1 MVDDISIVI
10 IDSDKDVRFSLRNL
24 LREVPGAAI
33 KAETEDLRIGVNLVR
48 QYRPHIVLLE
58 VSSPADESLSAA
70 AKIVEVYPQT
80 AVFAISAETKPDV
93 ILRAMRSGVQEFLKR
108 PPDQDELLTAVRK
121 VMRKLQ
127 ALGTVAGE
135 IITIFSN
142 KGGLGST
149 MISANLAVFLAR
161 DMKKSCA
168 IVDLDLQFGDVAM
181 FLNVQPNYTIADVTR
196 SYEKLDQTLLK
207 AHMTQHSSGAYVMS
221 EPHQAEEAETITAE
235 QVGQVLRL
243 MRSMFEFVVVDTSHA
258 FDERSVEAMDLS
270 DSIFLISALE
280 LPAIRNSKRCI
291 EIFQRLGYGQDKVKL
306 VLNRFILG
314 KSNATEKFERSFE
327 YPIFWRI
334 PNDYASVSNSIN
346 TGVPLL
352 ESAPESPVT
361 MNLRELAANLC
372 GGHGVAEQGSQE
384 VTPKKSGLARL
395 LRR

>member
-1 MVDDISIVI
+1 MVDDISILI
-10 IDSDKDVRFSLRNL
+10 IDRDKDVRFALRNL
-24 LREVPGAAI
+24 LREVPGAAV

-48 QYRPHIVLLE
+48 QYRPQIVLLE
-58 VSSPADESLSAA
+58 VSSPVEEFLSAA
-70 AKIVEVYPQT
+70 ARIVEVCPQT
-80 AVFAISAETKPDV
+80 AVFAISSETKPDV
-93 ILRAMRSGVQEFLKR
+93 ILRAMRSGIQEFLKR
-108 PPDQDELLTAVRK
+108 PPDQDELVAGLRK

-142 KGGLGST
+142 KGGLGT
-149 MISANLAVFLAR
+149 TLISANVAVFLAQS
-161 DMKKSCA
+161 MKKSCA

-196 SYEKLDQTLLK
+196 SYEKLDQTALK
-207 AHMTQHSSGAYVMS
+207 AHLTKHSSGVYVMS

-258 FDERSVEAMDLS
+258 FDERSVEALDLS
-270 DSIFLISALE
+270 DYIFLISALE

-306 VLNRFILG
+306 VLNRFIVT
-314 KSNATEKFERSFE
+314 KSSATEKFERSFE

-352 ESAPESPVT
+352 ESAPQSPVT
-361 MNLRELAANLC
+361 LNIRELAASLC
-372 GGHGVAEQGSQE
+372 KVSAEQGSEE
-384 VTPKKSGLARL
+384 VSPKKGGFARL